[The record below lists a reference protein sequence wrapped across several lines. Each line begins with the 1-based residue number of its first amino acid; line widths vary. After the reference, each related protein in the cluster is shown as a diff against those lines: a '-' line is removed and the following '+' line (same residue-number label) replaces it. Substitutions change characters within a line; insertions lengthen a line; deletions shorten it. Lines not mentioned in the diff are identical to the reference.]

1 MQLRSKFN
9 EGICFFL
16 CVIDIFSKCACVI
29 TFKDEGITIAN
40 AVQNIIDQ
48 SNSKSNKR
56 WVDKESEFSSRSMK
70 PWLENDD
77 IEMYPAHDEGES
89 LSAERSIRTLKN
101 KIYEYMTSISKMC
114 IFIK

>member
-1 MQLRSKFN
+1 MQLISKFN

-77 IEMYPAHDEGES
+77 IEMYPAHDES
-89 LSAERSIRTLKN
+89 LSAERSIRMLKN
-101 KIYEYMTSISKMC
+101 KIYKYMTSISKMC